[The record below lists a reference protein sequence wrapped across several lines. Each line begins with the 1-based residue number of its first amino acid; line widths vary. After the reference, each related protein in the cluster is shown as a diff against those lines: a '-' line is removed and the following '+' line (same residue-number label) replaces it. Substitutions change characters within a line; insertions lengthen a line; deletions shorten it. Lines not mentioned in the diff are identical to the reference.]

1 MADDGQ
7 QANSRVTIRADYA
20 PWPGEG
26 VFLIRYRAIE
36 LDADGWLLVDSSGR
50 RSELV
55 PYRVG
60 MNVGMPR

>member
-1 MADDGQ
+1 MADHEI
-7 QANSRVTIRADYA
+7 RVTIRADYA